1 MWIVLKH
8 RTIWHKEFGHQ
19 RGSPSILRICVP
31 ENLLPHF
38 LTLNHDSINIVKVPS
53 CNKTLNNSLLISQ
66 SLFFPLYQR
75 RKSSLKQ
82 SAKSSAQSRD
92 FTRSPKPSPGLQS
105 CACSGEP
112 PRPST
117 LLLPSTHQE
126 VCRTPAHESSPHL
139 PPLPISKVWQ
149 APARELWVSSR
160 TYPEGSASI
169 SGHHGGQTC
178 W

>member
-19 RGSPSILRICVP
+19 RGPPSILRTCVP
-31 ENLLPHF
+31 ENLLHF

-75 RKSSLKQ
+75 KKKFLETE
-82 SAKSSAQSRD
+82 SAKSSAQSRY
-92 FTRSPKPSPGLQS
+92 FTRSPKPSAGRQS

-117 LLLPSTHQE
+117 LLLPLH
-126 VCRTPAHESSPHL
+126 TPGSMQDACARVLPSP
-139 PPLPISKVWQ
+139 PPISKVWQ
-149 APARELWVSSR
+149 TPARELRVSSR